1 MIDNVNV
8 LAKENKNI
16 SDFHLRGES
25 DISYRLMG
33 DIVIVPDSKITD
45 KDLNYIEL
53 NRQKRRVIYV

>member
-1 MIDNVNV
+1 MIDKVNI

-16 SDFHLRGES
+16 SDFHLRGGS

-45 KDLNYIEL
+45 KDLTDLFEN
-53 NRQKRRVIYV
+53 